1 MYLRTI
7 ATIKSQEL
15 GGVIM
20 EIALLLILLSVFL
33 LLIFH
38 VVKLAT
44 ISALHLFKDQIVKEF
59 EEGERFGETKYSIV
73 DVVDTIRNKTHE
85 NNNKE

>member
-1 MYLRTI
+1 M
-7 ATIKSQEL
+7 ATIN
-15 GGVIM
+15 
-20 EIALLLILLSVFL
+20 
-33 LLIFH
+33 
-38 VVKLAT
+38 
-44 ISALHLFKDQIVKEF
+44 ALHLFKDQIVKEF